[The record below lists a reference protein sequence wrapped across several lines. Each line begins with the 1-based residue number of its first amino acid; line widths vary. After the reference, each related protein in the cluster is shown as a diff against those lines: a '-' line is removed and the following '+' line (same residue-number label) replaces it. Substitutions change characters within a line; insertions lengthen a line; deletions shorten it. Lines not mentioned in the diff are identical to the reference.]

1 MIDFNKKFINLLS
14 KLSVAK
20 STKDPKREGVFRKQI
35 PMQAMGL
42 KVCGYLPLL
51 HCKKSYVESAV
62 KEFNFFLGGEMN
74 VSKLDATFWNKDA
87 YNYYLRLVAAEESK
101 SIIKLTPLSY
111 DQFIMKEVIGTYC
124 PYILDYKYGDIGQ
137 VYGALWEEQ
146 LDYVI
151 AQLKDS
157 TMHTDM
163 LVLNTDHAIKN
174 NILKRALAPCH
185 YSFQAVGVDE
195 DSFLLT
201 FDMRSSD
208 VFLGLPMNVLFY
220 FIMGKYLEFKSGK
233 KFVNLVPNLKS
244 VHIYDNTF
252 EIVEKLLVDPKQ
264 EGTNVE
270 DTVISFTEA
279 NGKDKAVLE
288 YSFNL
293 SLYNEVTVPIRVG
306 MLAQSNNLLK

>member
-14 KLSVAK
+14 KLSEVK

-35 PMQAMGL
+35 PMQTIGL

-87 YNYYLRLVAAEESK
+87 YNYYLRLVTAEESK
-101 SIIKLTPLSY
+101 SIIKLTPLTY

-137 VYGALWEEQ
+137 VYGALWKEQ
-146 LDYVI
+146 LSYVI
-151 AQLKDS
+151 EQLKDS

-163 LVLNTDHAIKN
+163 LVMNTDHSIKN

-252 EIVEKLLVDPKQ
+252 DIVDKLLVDPKL

-270 DTVISFTEA
+270 DTVISFTEV
-279 NGKDKAVLE
+279 NGRDKAVLE
-288 YSFNL
+288 YSLDL